1 VLYGERPIRFV
12 LRPIHRLPS
21 FRETD
26 LDAIATS
33 VNRGLGPLRRPGH
46 GLLGFAWTIAA
57 WFVMGLSFWFLMI
70 SFDLDL
76 SFLAAL
82 LTTVAV
88 GLAFV
93 IPAAP
98 AALVAF
104 ALVLHALNLFPYLL
118 AGLALL
124 AVLPRR
130 GWLKGA
136 EGAV

>member
-1 VLYGERPIRFV
+1 
-12 LRPIHRLPS
+12 
-21 FRETD
+21 
-26 LDAIATS
+26 
-33 VNRGLGPLRRPGH
+33 
-46 GLLGFAWTIAA
+46 
-57 WFVMGLSFWFLMI
+57 MGLSFWCLMI
-70 SFDLDL
+70 SFDLQL
-76 SFLAAL
+76 PFLAAL

-93 IPAAP
+93 IPLHPPGGVFEAAAI
-98 AALVAF
+98 AATHAYGVPQSQGLAF
-104 ALVLHALNLFPYLL
+104 ALVLHGLNLFPYLL